1 MGRALPERAWTQAL
15 APEVR
20 PLLEAVADAARR
32 HRTPAYLVGGAVRD
46 WLLGRHPIREADV
59 AVVGDARAVA
69 EEAATH
75 LGGRVVVFERFGTVR
90 LVAGGLYVDVATA
103 RVERYP
109 APGALPVPSPARS
122 IEEDLVRR
130 DFSINA
136 MAVPVAGDERALVD
150 PCGGLQ
156 DLQARRLRALHP
168 RSFEDDPTRLFRGVR
183 LAVRLDLAIDSTTAA
198 WMRRAIAARAVDTVS
213 AERRGQEVRRA
224 LSEQPALPVARA
236 FERWGL
242 WDAACPTWHLAPEA
256 ERVLAVLD
264 EEAASFEAL
273 LEALAG
279 PSGRQRLWA
288 VRLMAVSGPWL
299 VGPPERVRER
309 AKRLAERLALTRE
322 LRESLLQVPTIR
334 RRQRRLAG
342 ARRPSTADRL
352 LQDLGPLSR
361 AYLAARGGP
370 SSPDYNWV
378 GWFAR
383 VGRHV
388 RPRLTG
394 RDLLALGC
402 PEGPA
407 VGRMQRALRAAV
419 LDGRVRS
426 RADEQ
431 RWVRQRLRAWRR
443 SSIDSP

>member
-1 MGRALPERAWTQAL
+1 MSGALPDRPWTQVL
-15 APEVR
+15 AEEVR
-20 PLLEAVADAARR
+20 PLLEALAEAARR
-32 HRTPAYLVGGAVRD
+32 RGTPAYVVGGAVRD
-46 WLLGRHPIREADV
+46 WLLGRGPIREADIV
-59 AVVGDARAVA
+59 VVGDARALA

-75 LGGRVVVFERFGTVR
+75 VGGRVVAFERFGTVR
-90 LVAGGLYVDVATA
+90 LAARRLYVDVATA

-136 MAVPVAGDERALVD
+136 MAVPVAGDGRPLID

-156 DLQARRLRALHP
+156 DLQSRRLRALHP

-183 LAVRLDLAIDSTTAA
+183 LAVRLGLAIDAQTAG
-198 WMRRAIAARAVDTVS
+198 WMQQAIAARAVETVS

-224 LSEQPALPVARA
+224 LSEQPALPVAQA

-242 WDAACPTWHLAPEA
+242 WDAACPGWRLEPEA

-264 EEAASFEAL
+264 EDAASFEAL

-279 PSGRQRLWA
+279 PSGSQHLWA
-288 VRLMAVSGPWL
+288 VRLVAVAAPWL
-299 VGPPERVRER
+299 TGPPERVQQRVY
-309 AKRLAERLALTRE
+309 RLVERLALTRE
-322 LRESLLQVPTIR
+322 LRESLLQVPTVR

-352 LQDLGPLSR
+352 LQDLSTLSR
-361 AYLAARGGP
+361 VYLAARGGP
-370 SSPDYNWV
+370 TSPDYNWV
-378 GWFAR
+378 GWWAR

-426 RADEQ
+426 RAEEQ
-431 RWVRQRLRAWRR
+431 RWVRRLLQAWRR
-443 SSIDSP
+443 VSIDSP